1 MKIARASIVAAA
13 ALASA
18 LGLIGLLRPVEAA
31 PAAPAAT
38 GDILIHEVEYDSSQA
53 GVDTAYEWLELYNA
67 TGQVIT
73 LTNWTIT
80 DATASDVI
88 PTVAISPNGFVVVAA
103 SISFTVNYPGFTG
116 TAVYLGGSIG
126 SGLSNTG
133 DRLTLRD
140 DTGAIIDELS
150 WGSNTSVFTL
160 PVLAAGHS
168 AERQPIGV
176 DTDTAADFVDRN
188 PPTPGYGIDPPP
200 LPPAASPGSV
210 LISAVHF
217 DGYAPSDGDEGFRLT
232 NAATQAITLTGWIAR
247 DNQYALPLTGA
258 LDAGRSLWLAKRA
271 VTFTQQFGFKPD
283 YEYEADTDPLV
294 PNLPVTGGIPALS
307 DNDTLA
313 VRQGT
318 DNWID
323 AVVWGAGEITDT
335 GWITGWTGSN
345 LQPYSNNSV
354 ARSGQILYRK
364 LDEATG
370 AILTDTNAA
379 LDWANDRADPVSG
392 RKTMYPGWDLEA
404 LWQTAKVTATAR
416 LTVAIAPDN
425 ATRVISD
432 LLGSARQSIKLEAHS
447 FENVALAGVL
457 TRTMQA
463 HSVSVT
469 ILLEGGPVGG
479 VDDHEL
485 WICQHV
491 ESAGGDCWFMINDAS
506 GGIHDRY
513 DYLHAKLIVV
523 DDRVVA
529 ISSEN
534 LSPASLPFDDFA
546 DGTLGQRGAYLL
558 TDAPG
563 VVARAL
569 HIWSVDF
576 DPAHHRDLVAW
587 GSPGYGA
594 PPLGFTPNYTSG
606 GSLYPIRYPA
616 PLGLT
621 APLTFEVLSAPES
634 SLRASDALLGLIA
647 QAGPGDEIDVEQLD
661 EPPHWGNSTGN
672 PVDDPNLRLEALIA
686 AASRGARVRL
696 LLDAYFDDAASPAS
710 NEATRAYVE
719 SLRAISPALRS
730 NLEVRRGN
738 PTLGGLHNKMLLFQL
753 GDRKIVHVGSLNGSE
768 TSNKV
773 NREIALQVESAEA
786 YDYLRA
792 MFESDWAFRPRV
804 YLPLVFRNFRLPAN
818 HLLVSQVYYLGSTS
832 LITGSE
838 WIQIYNPT
846 AITISLSSYKIG
858 DEETQGGGGFG
869 FDGMWR
875 FPPTATIGPGK
886 KINVAFTFRGF
897 YEEYGRDPDFAFF
910 EGIDGVNKLTP
921 YLAWTSAVTLTLANT
936 GDEVLLVGP
945 DDQIVDGVAW
955 GTGALPGNVP
965 CPAIAPPPFASLD
978 RTPIGNDTDSCPVDF
993 VVNPSPSP

>member
-1 MKIARASIVAAA
+1 MRPLRASIVVAA

-31 PAAPAAT
+31 PAAPTAA
-38 GDILIHEVEYDSSQA
+38 GDILIHEVEYDSIQSGIDA
-53 GVDTAYEWLELYNA
+53 DYEWFELYN
-67 TGQVIT
+67 TTDQIVT

-80 DATASDVI
+80 DATSSDVLPAI
-88 PTVAISPNGFVVVAA
+88 VISPNGFVVVAA
-103 SISFTVNYPGFTG
+103 SISFTVNYSGFTG
-116 TAVYLGGSIG
+116 TLVYLGGSIG
-126 SGLSNTG
+126 SGLANSG

-140 DTGAIIDELS
+140 DGGAVIDELS
-150 WGSNTSVFTL
+150 WGSNTSVFAL
-160 PVLAAGHS
+160 PGVAAGHS
-168 AERQPIGV
+168 LERQPIGV
-176 DTDTAADFVDRN
+176 DTDTAADFVDRS

-200 LPPAASPGSV
+200 LPPPAPAGSV

-217 DGYAPSDGDEGFRLT
+217 DAYANGDEGFRLT
-232 NAATQAITLTGWIAR
+232 NATTQAITLTGWIAR
-247 DNQYALPLTGA
+247 DNQYALALTGT
-258 LDAGRSLWLAKRA
+258 LGAGRSIWLAKRA

-307 DNDTLA
+307 DNDALA
-313 VRQGT
+313 VRQGAG
-318 DNWID
+318 NWID
-323 AVVWGAGEITDT
+323 AVVWGGGEITDT
-335 GWITGWTGSN
+335 GWITGWLGPN
-345 LQPYSNNSV
+345 LQQYTNNSV
-354 ARSGQILYRK
+354 ARAGQILYRK

-370 AILTDTNAA
+370 AVVADSDAA
-379 LDWANDRADPVSG
+379 LDWANDRSDLVSG
-392 RKTMYPGWDLEA
+392 RRAMYPGWDLETF
-404 LWQTAKVTATAR
+404 WRTAKITATAR

-432 LLGSARQSIKLEAHS
+432 LLGAARQSIKLEVHS

-457 TRTMQA
+457 TRTMQT
-463 HSVSVT
+463 HGVSVT
-469 ILLEGGPVGG
+469 ILLEGGPAGG

-485 WICQHV
+485 WVCQHV
-491 ESAGGDCWFMINDAS
+491 ESAGGDCWFMINDSSA
-506 GGIHDRY
+506 GIRDRY

-529 ISSEN
+529 IGSEN

-546 DGTLGQRGAYLL
+546 DGTLGRRGVYLL

-569 HIWSVDF
+569 QIWSADF
-576 DPAHHRDLVAW
+576 DPEHHRDLAAW

-594 PPLGFTPNYTSG
+594 PPVGFTPNYTSG
-606 GSLYPIRYPA
+606 GSGYVIRYPA
-616 PLGLT
+616 PLSLT

-647 QAGPGDEIDVEQLD
+647 QAGPGDEIDAEQLD

-672 PVDDPNLRLEALIA
+672 PIDDPNLRLEALIA

-696 LLDAYFDDAASPAS
+696 LLDAYFDDAASPAG

-719 SLRAISPALRS
+719 SLRAISPTLRS
-730 NLEVRRGN
+730 NLAARRGN
-738 PTLGGLHNKMLLFQL
+738 PTLGGLHNKMLLFHV
-753 GDRKIVHVGSLNGSE
+753 GGRKIVHVGSLNGSE

-792 MFESDWAFRPRV
+792 MFETDWAFQPRV
-804 YLPLVFRNFRLPAN
+804 HLPLVFRSFRPPAN
-818 HLLVSQVYYLGSTS
+818 YLLVSKVYYLGSTS

-846 AITISLSSYKIG
+846 AITISLGSYKIG
-858 DEETQGGGGFG
+858 DEETRGGGGFG

-875 FPPTATIGPGK
+875 FPLTATIGPGR

-955 GTGALPGNVP
+955 GTGALPGNAP

-978 RTPIGNDTDSCPVDF
+978 RTPIGNDTDSCPADF